1 MAAAERFI
9 KLLARFMALLGG
21 AVLILLVAL
30 TCVSVIGRIANGLGH
45 SDFVSDN
52 LPSLATFLTTL
63 GPINGDFELV
73 EAGIAFAILSFFP
86 WCQISRSHAIV
97 DLFTSALPGKA
108 NRILEF
114 VWEVVL
120 FGTMVV
126 ITWRM
131 IIGAS
136 DKHRYGET
144 TFLLQ
149 WPVWWGYAICALAAV
164 VASLVAGYSVLLR
177 WRSINNRTRTADIE
191 RGATP

>member
-9 KLLARFMALLGG
+9 KLLARYMALLGG

-45 SDFVSDN
+45 NDFISAN
-52 LPSLATFLTTL
+52 LPAVASFLTKF

-73 EAGIAFAILSFFP
+73 EAGIAFAILAFFP

-97 DLFTSALPGKA
+97 DLFTTFLPGKA

-114 VWEVVL
+114 IWEVVL
-120 FGTMVV
+120 FATMVV

-164 VASLVAGYSVLLR
+164 VASLVASYSVLMR
-177 WRSINNRTRTADIE
+177 WRSINDRTRTADIE